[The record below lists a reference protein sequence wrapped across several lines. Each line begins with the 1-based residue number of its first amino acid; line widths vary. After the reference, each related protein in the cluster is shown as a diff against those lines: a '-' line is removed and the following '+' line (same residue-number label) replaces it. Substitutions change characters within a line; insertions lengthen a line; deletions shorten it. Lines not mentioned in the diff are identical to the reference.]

1 VPLRFREEIQ
11 TLLRWGDCELNPAA
25 PIPSARNL
33 AATLRGKL
41 FVAPLYRYK
50 HYLPACSLACF
61 SSVSIRFA
69 RLRLITYWSP
79 SCHFHETLVQLEC
92 T

>member
-1 VPLRFREEIQ
+1 
-11 TLLRWGDCELNPAA
+11 
-25 PIPSARNL
+25 
-33 AATLRGKL
+33 
-41 FVAPLYRYK
+41 VAPLYRYK
-50 HYLPACSLACF
+50 NYLPASSFTCF